1 MSWKGLLVSIFLC
14 LGLFSACL
22 YSYLDMQNVLTSL
35 RIQIPELA
43 SQVRRIQEENGQL
56 RYQIESRESPA
67 RLMEIARQNEFAH
80 LKYPHTDEVLTLQS
94 AAPFPE
100 KTHIAPT
107 ESRIK
112 SKLAFVRK

>member
-1 MSWKGLLVSIFLC
+1 MSWKGLLFRIFLC
-14 LGLFSACL
+14 IGLFATCL
-22 YSYLDMQNVLTSL
+22 YSYLDMQNMLTSL

-43 SQVRRIQEENGQL
+43 AQVRRIQEENGQL
-56 RYQIESRESPA
+56 RYQIESRENPA

-80 LKYPHTDEVLTLQS
+80 LKYPNCDEVLTLHEAS
-94 AAPFPE
+94 PFPE
-100 KTHIAPT
+100 KTRIKPT